1 MSLTVTVLNYLA
13 GRSKAM
19 IWLIVALSLLALG
32 LINYLAGSM
41 VSISFFYLLPVS
53 LASWSLGKSPGRLVA
68 LLSAMMTEAGQLQGD
83 LVSHGPLVFW
93 NIAVRLGVFLV
104 VANLISEFRRLL
116 THETELSR
124 IDSLTGILNR
134 RAFQEAGDLEI
145 SRLRRY
151 GRPLTLAFMDLDDF
165 KAVNDKFGHATGDA
179 VLIRIAQSLKSQLR
193 STDFVARLGGDEYG
207 VLLPETGTL
216 GAGKVLSR
224 LKDALLCEMSTSRSP
239 VTFSIGVIT
248 CTVAPAG
255 MGHLL
260 HLADQLMYDAK
271 ARGKNCI
278 EFALYPNGER
288 YNERTSESIPLAQ

>member
-1 MSLTVTVLNYLA
+1 MSLTVSFLNYLA
-13 GRSKAM
+13 ERSRAVV
-19 IWLIVALSLLALG
+19 WLIVALSLLVLG
-32 LINYLAGSM
+32 LINYLTGSM

-53 LASWSLGKSPGRLVA
+53 LASWSLGKTPGRLVA
-68 LLSAMMTEAGQLQGD
+68 LLSAIITEAGQLHGD
-83 LVSHGPLVFW
+83 LVSTGPLVFW
-93 NIAVRLGVFLV
+93 NMAVRLGVFLV
-104 VANLISEFRRLL
+104 VANLISEFRHLL
-116 THETELSR
+116 RQQTELSR

-134 RAFQEAGDLEI
+134 RAFQDAGNLEI

-165 KAVNDKFGHATGDA
+165 KAVNDRLGHATGDA
-179 VLIRIAQSLKSQLR
+179 LLIRVAQCLKSELR

-216 GAGKVLSR
+216 AAGKVLSR
-224 LKDALLCEMSTSRSP
+224 LKDALLREMTASKWP

-248 CTVAPAG
+248 CTAAPAG
-255 MGHLL
+255 MEHLL

-288 YNERTSESIPLAQ
+288 YNERTSESVPLAQ